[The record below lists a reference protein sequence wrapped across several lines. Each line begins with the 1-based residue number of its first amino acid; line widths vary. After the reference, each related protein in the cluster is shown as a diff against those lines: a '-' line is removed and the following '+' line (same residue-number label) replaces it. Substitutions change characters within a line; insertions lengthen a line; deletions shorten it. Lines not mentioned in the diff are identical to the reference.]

1 MGLVNKLG
9 FVRSSV
15 AGLTAL
21 VGSSLMQGCGT
32 VDFSSPPEQEGQ
44 GINWLGPGLSFLG
57 PLSKSAKL
65 GQAMSAA
72 GPLVN
77 QQSAAQQGRSQVT
90 QNINVYGNQQ
100 TEQAKLQ
107 EAGRQRSIRE
117 AQERERIRRFEEEK
131 EKLRKSYSTA
141 FLRIVEKHDTPN
153 VREPD
158 ELEGRGDNFDLEKID
173 SVCFGTLTKKTGYV
187 RLYLYK
193 EGEDKP
199 IDSIIT
205 SNIIENNKIY
215 IFNLIST
222 GLRERRIAGKILANF
237 RVSDTRDERDF
248 GESFDSYHVW
258 LFGNPIKSEDAKINT
273 GRTPYS
279 TAFIDIVD
287 KHNDPDVIH
296 PDELFGNGDTFNLRK
311 VNEIKFAT
319 EIKNR
324 SGDIMHLYISK
335 ASDDF
340 PLIKTQE
347 VPITRDS
354 EVRHFTMVAP
364 LCRSLGITNGNYTA
378 RFKVRK
384 ADAPAGTGEIVDSY
398 TVKILD
404 QQ

>member
-1 MGLVNKLG
+1 MHTKMGLVNKLG

-141 FLRIVEKHDTPN
+141 FLRIVEKNDTPN

-158 ELEGRGDNFDLEKID
+158 ELEGR
-173 SVCFGTLTKKTGYV
+173 
-187 RLYLYK
+187 
-193 EGEDKP
+193 
-199 IDSIIT
+199 
-205 SNIIENNKIY
+205 
-215 IFNLIST
+215 
-222 GLRERRIAGKILANF
+222 
-237 RVSDTRDERDF
+237 
-248 GESFDSYHVW
+248 
-258 LFGNPIKSEDAKINT
+258 
-273 GRTPYS
+273 
-279 TAFIDIVD
+279 
-287 KHNDPDVIH
+287 
-296 PDELFGNGDTFNLRK
+296 
-311 VNEIKFAT
+311 
-319 EIKNR
+319 
-324 SGDIMHLYISK
+324 
-335 ASDDF
+335 
-340 PLIKTQE
+340 
-347 VPITRDS
+347 
-354 EVRHFTMVAP
+354 
-364 LCRSLGITNGNYTA
+364 
-378 RFKVRK
+378 
-384 ADAPAGTGEIVDSY
+384 
-398 TVKILD
+398 
-404 QQ
+404 